1 MVIGSGWRG
10 SRRELIENRLCA
22 ADCQIRLAHPAVE
35 IGKVELLLF
44 DWRKSGAV
52 CGEWKG
58 PRSIRV
64 FSRDYGFGRA
74 VRRPPAT
81 APGHRSPGW
90 SGFIAQR
97 RQMFQ
102 SVKPAFR
109 PMRHLNRDAARDE
122 HPEQRRCVFDGDA
135 ETAGERG
142 RGDDGRCRHNVDRGR
157 STRIAPPV
165 PDRRPCG
172 EPLSLQHTQQLGGGF
187 RLLCYRSQ
195 KVEGPRQLAV
205 PAYRR

>member
-165 PDRRPCG
+165 PDPPTVRRTTLSPAHAATRWRLPP
-172 EPLSLQHTQQLGGGF
+172 PLLPQSESGRPTA
-187 RLLCYRSQ
+187 
-195 KVEGPRQLAV
+195 LAA